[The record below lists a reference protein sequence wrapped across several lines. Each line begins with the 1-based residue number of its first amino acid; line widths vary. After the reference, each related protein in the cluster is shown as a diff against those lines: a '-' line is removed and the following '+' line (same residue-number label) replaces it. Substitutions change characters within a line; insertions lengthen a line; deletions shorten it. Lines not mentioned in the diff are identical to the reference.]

1 MPGDGLIED
10 FILRAFLHDVLLKK
24 YLYNEKY
31 NKNISLYLFDHFFNN
46 YKYKY

>member
-24 YLYNEKY
+24 TIYTMKSTTKIFHCICL
-31 NKNISLYLFDHFFNN
+31 IIF
-46 YKYKY
+46 